1 MFEAQLG
8 NLVNQALQDTSV
20 NLARLVDAV
29 LKEDQVLKS
38 LFLESKDEQV
48 LEVLK
53 VLAAHMVQEECQ
65 ADKVYQ
71 VFQADRV
78 WMVNAV
84 FVEHQAIAE
93 KLVILVKQ
101 VTLEVQ
107 VKMLRTEKKA
117 SKVHKVWLKLLV

>member
-84 FVEHQAIAE
+84 FVEHQVIAE